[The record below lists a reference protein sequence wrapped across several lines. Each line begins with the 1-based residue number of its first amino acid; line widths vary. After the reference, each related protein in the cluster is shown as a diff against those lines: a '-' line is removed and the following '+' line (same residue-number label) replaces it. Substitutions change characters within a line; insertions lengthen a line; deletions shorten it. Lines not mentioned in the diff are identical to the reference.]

1 MSSNEAENKRDITEL
16 LQHWDQ
22 ADQTERSRLM
32 ERIYDELCSLAKG
45 RLRKERPDH
54 TLQTAALVHEAYLRL
69 VDQRHVRWQSRAH
82 FFAVAST
89 MMRRVLI
96 NHARDR
102 STAKRGGNAP
112 HLQLDERLLS
122 PFEGLGAGATG
133 EPRERWDDWLALDQ
147 ALSRLGEVHPQ
158 QARAVELR
166 YFAGLGQEEIAEV
179 LGLSRATVTRRLRV
193 ARAWLYRHLRPAL
206 STTPTRDGEL

>member
-1 MSSNEAENKRDITEL
+1 MSSDEIGRMREITQL
-16 LQHWDQ
+16 LQDWDE
-22 ADQTERSRLM
+22 ADETSRSRLM
-32 ERIYDELCSLAKG
+32 ELIYDELCRLAQG
-45 RLRKERPDH
+45 RLRKERRDH

-102 STAKRGGNAP
+102 STAKRGGGAP
-112 HLQLDERLLS
+112 HLQLDERLLPS
-122 PFEGLGAGATG
+122 GNLGEGGG

-147 ALSRLGEVHPQ
+147 ALSRLAEAHPQ

-193 ARAWLYRHLRPAL
+193 ARAWLYRHLRPQA
-206 STTPTRDGEL
+206 SPAAAREGRP

>member
-1 MSSNEAENKRDITEL
+1 MSSDDGEARRQITRL
-16 LQHWDQ
+16 LQRWDD
-22 ADQTERSRLM
+22 ADEASRSRLM
-32 ERIYDELCSLAKG
+32 ELVYDELCRLAQN
-45 RLRKERPDH
+45 RLRNERPDH

-69 VDQRHVRWQSRAH
+69 VDQRHVNWQSRAH

-102 STAKRGGNAP
+102 SAARRGGGAP
-112 HLQLDERLLS
+112 HLQLEERLLS
-122 PFEGLGAGATG
+122 PLSHPGEGSDQ
-133 EPRERWDDWLALDQ
+133 PRERWDDWLVLDQ
-147 ALSRLGEVHPQ
+147 ALHRLAEVHPQ

-166 YFAGLGQEEIAEV
+166 YFAGLGQDEIAEV

-193 ARAWLYRHLRPAL
+193 ARAWLYRHLQSQPSPSGPQRE
-206 STTPTRDGEL
+206 TP